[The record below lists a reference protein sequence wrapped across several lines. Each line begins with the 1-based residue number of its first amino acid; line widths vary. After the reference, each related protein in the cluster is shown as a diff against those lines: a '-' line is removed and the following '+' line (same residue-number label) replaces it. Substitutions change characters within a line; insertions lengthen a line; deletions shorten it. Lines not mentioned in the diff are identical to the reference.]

1 MIKNRDIVVI
11 GIQPWDI
18 EIGSNCK
25 NIATE
30 FARHNRVLYVNSP
43 LDRITRH
50 KEKGTPKI
58 QKRNRVEK
66 GEDPDLVKLDENLWN
81 LYPQGVV

>member
-1 MIKNRDIVVI
+1 MIKGRDIIIV

-30 FARHNRVLYVNSP
+30 FAKDNRVLYVNPP
-43 LDRITRH
+43 LDRITRY
-50 KEKGTPKI
+50 KERQKESI
-58 QKRNRVEK
+58 QKRIKISK
-66 GEDPDLVKLDENLWN
+66 GTAV
-81 LYPQGVV
+81 